1 MQCKVCR
8 KDCRT
13 GFVFPS
19 RAPDGTTLVES
30 VCMRYGLLMGE
41 KQALDEAR
49 EQAQEL
55 ENKEKENNAT
65 KQILQE

>member
-1 MQCKVCR
+1 
-8 KDCRT
+8 
-13 GFVFPS
+13 
-19 RAPDGTTLVES
+19 
-30 VCMRYGLLMGE
+30 MRYGLLMGE